1 MIFARYRMPNFWRCR
16 AGKLLG
22 LAKKRQI
29 KRQKEGIWPL
39 FRSTLHLNFNR
50 SGSGLI
56 LMQQAKCKDSSAC
69 TVLSHL
75 SELGDLAQER
85 MFLPICLGH
94 GTRIQQEFL
103 TNPLNPWSSV
113 HPHSTDRLRWNK
125 WSELLFV
132 VLSFVQ
138 IEAWFPKLLHE
149 LYSTLR
155 RENRTQNLLLPLL
168 LSHKSILRST

>member
-22 LAKKRQI
+22 LAKERQI

-50 SGSGLI
+50 SGSDLI

-69 TVLSHL
+69 TVLSNL
-75 SELGDLAQER
+75 SELANLDQDR
-85 MFLPICLGH
+85 MFLPICLGN

-103 TNPLNPWSSV
+103 TNPLNPWRSV
-113 HPHSTDRLRWNK
+113 HPTSTDRFRWR
-125 WSELLFV
+125 EEIERLFV

-138 IEAWFPKLLHE
+138 IKAWFPKLLHE

-155 RENRTQNLLLPLL
+155 RGNQTQNRVLPLF